1 MRRKICVITGSRA
14 DYGLLKWLILYL
26 QKDKNITLKLIVTGT
41 HLARN
46 YGHTIDVIKKDGI
59 KVNSKI
65 DLKLFNT
72 SEKSLARAMAI
83 SLTKTTNALI
93 KHKPDIVIL
102 LGDRYELLSSAVSCM
117 ILNIPIGHIHGGE
130 LTEAAFDDSIR
141 HSITKMS
148 HLHFVS
154 NKIYKK
160 RVLQLGENIKNIFN
174 VGGLGLDNFKY
185 IKLLNKKELEKFLK
199 IKFLKKSCLV
209 TFHPITLEKNSIYQ
223 LKQLLEA
230 IKYFKD
236 ITFILT
242 SPNADTTG
250 MKMKKII
257 LNYVKKNK
265 NLYFYN
271 SLGQLLYL
279 STMKRV
285 DFILGN
291 SSSGIIEAPELNKF
305 TINVGNRQKGRLMA
319 NSIIQCKSNK
329 NEIINKIKLVY
340 KKSNNKKS
348 INNLKYYGK
357 AGASLKIYNIL
368 KKVNLQKIVKKKFY
382 DL

>member
-1 MRRKICVITGSRA
+1 MKKKICVVTGSRA

-41 HLARN
+41 HLAKN
-46 YGHTIDVIKKDGI
+46 YGYTIDVIKKDRI
-59 KVNSKI
+59 KINSKI
-65 DLKLFNT
+65 DLKLTNT
-72 SEKSLARAMAI
+72 NEKNLARAMAI
-83 SLTKTTNALI
+83 SLTKTTSELV

-130 LTEAAFDDSIR
+130 LTQAAFDDSIR

-154 NKIYKK
+154 NKTYEK
-160 RVLQLGENIKNIFN
+160 RVLQLGENRKNIFN
-174 VGGLGLDNFKY
+174 VGGLGLDNLKY
-185 IKLLNKKELEKFLK
+185 IKLLNNKELEKFLK
-199 IKFLKKSCLV
+199 IKFLKRSCLV
-209 TFHPITLEKNSIYQ
+209 TFHPVTLEKNSIYQ

-230 IKYFKD
+230 IKNFKN

-257 LNYVKKNK
+257 LIYVKKYK

-285 DFILGN
+285 DFVLGN

-305 TINVGNRQKGRLMA
+305 TINIGDRQKGRLMA
-319 NSIIQCKSNK
+319 NSVIQCKPNK
-329 NEIINKIKLVY
+329 SEIINKIKIIY
-340 KKSNNKKS
+340 KKYDNKKLTK
-348 INNLKYYGK
+348 NLKFYGK

-368 KKVNLQKIVKKKFY
+368 KKVNLKKIIKKKFY

>member
-1 MRRKICVITGSRA
+1 MKRKICVITGSRA

-154 NKIYKK
+154 NNIYKK

-368 KKVNLQKIVKKKFY
+368 KKVNLEKIVKKKFY